1 MKATNLLKNKGI
13 LFLEQLLEANR
24 MKLMKWKHICVEN
37 ECNSSGVQPKWYL
50 LWIFNEDVKIN
61 KNEIITWNENY
72 NTLGSSQ
79 KTKSQGANI
88 GLHMIPNSINNSPNV
103 RDVKEVL
110 KSMKIVVVK
119 ECWIY
124 IENKKSRAIKSRKEK
139 LNDNM
144 IKPYETYNSR

>member
-37 ECNSSGVQPKWYL
+37 EY
-50 LWIFNEDVKIN
+50 VKIN

-72 NTLGSSQ
+72 NTLGVFTKNLIEIEIEISYRIFNLNI
-79 KTKSQGANI
+79 KSQGANI